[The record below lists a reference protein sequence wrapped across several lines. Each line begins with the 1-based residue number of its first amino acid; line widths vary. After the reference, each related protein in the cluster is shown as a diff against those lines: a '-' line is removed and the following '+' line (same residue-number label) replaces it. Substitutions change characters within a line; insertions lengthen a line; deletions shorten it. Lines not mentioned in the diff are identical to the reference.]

1 MIPVEKE
8 IKDMSTLD
16 VSALER
22 TPFLTPMGNAMYY
35 GYGVAADPITSGA
48 IPRVPY
54 RNFHADLY
62 TAPGTRIIPM
72 DLSDAL
78 GSSGPATSPG
88 LLANYVK
95 IAAGEQFQTSSGG
108 TSELFYVIQ
117 GRGEIRTAGADIAYS
132 TGDII
137 TIPGSCAIHFADQET
152 LYYWVHDAPLLRYLG
167 VRPTEPRF
175 APTIYPAARLAAE
188 LRNIELHPESKNW
201 SRKAILLGNK
211 NFEQTM
217 TITHVLWAM
226 FGIVPAGA
234 RQLPHRHQSVA
245 LDCIVEAKPG
255 AYTLVG
261 TELDES
267 GQINNAVRVNWITG
281 STFVTPPGYWHEHRN
296 DSGEPSYVMPIQDAG
311 LHTYL
316 RTLDIQFYQEN

>member
-1 MIPVEKE
+1 
-8 IKDMSTLD
+8 MSTLT
-16 VSALER
+16 VSAQER
-22 TPFLTPMGNAMYY
+22 KPHPALTSNAIYY

-48 IPRVPY
+48 TPRVPY
-54 RNFHADLY
+54 RDFYADLY
-62 TAPGTRIIPM
+62 AAPGTRIIPL
-72 DLSDAL
+72 DLSQELKSL
-78 GSSGPATSPG
+78 GPTTSPG

-95 IAAGEQFQTSSGG
+95 IEAGEQLRTSSGG

-117 GRGEIRTAGADIAYS
+117 GAGAIRTAGEDITYGP
-132 TGDII
+132 GDII
-137 TIPGSCAIHFADQET
+137 TIPGSSVTHFADEET
-152 LYYWVHDAPLLRYLG
+152 VYYWVHDAPLLRYLG
-167 VRPTEPRF
+167 ARPAEPKF
-175 APTIYPAARLAAE
+175 APTIYPADRLAAE
-188 LRNIELHPESKNW
+188 LRKIELNPESKNW

-226 FGIVPAGA
+226 FGIVPDGA

-245 LDCIVEAKPG
+245 LDFIVKAKPG

-261 TELDES
+261 TELDEN
-267 GQINNAVRVNWITG
+267 GQIKNAVRVDWIPG

-296 DSGEPSYVMPIQDAG
+296 ESGEPAYVMPIQDAG

-316 RTLDIQFYQEN
+316 RTLDIQFYSED